1 MNIVFLGGGNLT
13 TALLAGLRETGEQRP
28 VFVHDRNPGKLR
40 ALARRFGAVP
50 LPHLPRAV
58 AQADL
63 LLIAVRPASLH
74 DLLAAIPAPAHSQI
88 AVSMAAGVP
97 LRHLRARLGA
107 RVHWARAMPSPVCRG
122 GRGLTALAFD
132 RALTA
137 RQRKIVRRFFA
148 QFGPA
153 LVVPEREFDIFSAV
167 YSPSQGYYALDALDA
182 AARKLGLGSRIARIA
197 AAHALADA
205 VDEWRESGTSLQ
217 ELIREAATPGG
228 IAAAVM
234 AVKERAG
241 YRAMVERSLRAGV
254 ERARQMRARR

>member
-13 TALLAGLRETGEQRP
+13 SALLAGLREAGERRP

-63 LLIAVRPASLH
+63 LLIAVRPASIH
-74 DLLAAIPAPAHSQI
+74 DLLAAIPPPARSQV

-97 LRHLRARLGA
+97 LRDLRARLGP
-107 RVHWARAMPSPVCRG
+107 RVHWARAMPSPVCRR

-137 RQRKIVRRFFA
+137 RQAKIVRGFFA

-153 LVVPEREFDIFSAV
+153 LVIPEREFDIFSAA
-167 YSPSQGYYALDALDA
+167 YSPSLGYYALDALDA
-182 AARKLGLGSRIARIA
+182 AARKLGLGSKVAAIA

-205 VDEWRESGTSLQ
+205 VDEWRESGASLQ
-217 ELIREAATPGG
+217 ELVREAATPGG